1 MKTIDIALKDMLR
14 SFRSLF
20 AVGMMVAAPLLL
32 TGLISFAFSGLA
44 SGESTAQLPNIRV
57 AVVNLDEK
65 QSDLPYLGEMVLAF
79 LQDERM
85 PAWLVVSELTSETS
99 ARAAVERQEIGVA
112 VIIPAEFTS
121 VLLQEGEKST
131 IQVLHDPTL
140 TVGPGIVKSLLQQFV
155 DGVSSASIALEV
167 IDNQTQLAQQDQAA
181 VAQEYMTWFTTLQ
194 QELNHGSQPVLAVQ
208 APTGIDQDGDVTASP
223 MQNVIGLIM
232 AGQMIFFAFYT
243 GAYTTTSLL
252 QENEDGTLARL
263 FSTPTPRSI
272 VLAGKFLAVF
282 FTVIVQGLVVLA
294 VSGIAFGIDW
304 DDPAAAGMM
313 IVGQVVAS
321 AGLGIFLISL
331 MRSTRQAGPVLGG
344 GLTVL
349 GMLGGLFTVAVPM
362 PAAFEMVN
370 LFTPHGWA
378 IRGWR
383 LVINGA
389 GPAEVLLPLGVLLL
403 SGAVLFALGVHN
415 FSIKKGIGSAG

>member
-181 VAQEYMTWFTTLQ
+181 VAQEYMTWFTTAPA
-194 QELNHGSQPVLAVQ
+194 GTQPRQ
-208 APTGIDQDGDVTASP
+208 P
-223 MQNVIGLIM
+223 
-232 AGQMIFFAFYT
+232 AG
-243 GAYTTTSLL
+243 
-252 QENEDGTLARL
+252 
-263 FSTPTPRSI
+263 
-272 VLAGKFLAVF
+272 
-282 FTVIVQGLVVLA
+282 
-294 VSGIAFGIDW
+294 
-304 DDPAAAGMM
+304 
-313 IVGQVVAS
+313 VG
-321 AGLGIFLISL
+321 
-331 MRSTRQAGPVLGG
+331 
-344 GLTVL
+344 
-349 GMLGGLFTVAVPM
+349 
-362 PAAFEMVN
+362 
-370 LFTPHGWA
+370 
-378 IRGWR
+378 
-383 LVINGA
+383 GA
-389 GPAEVLLPLGVLLL
+389 GPDRDRSGRRCDRQPYAECNRIDHGRANDLLRLLHRRIYHH
-403 SGAVLFALGVHN
+403 FA
-415 FSIKKGIGSAG
+415 AARE